1 MKFGISPQDKLALV
15 ISIVPHECHGAER
28 QDTRLTAWDDL
39 CVREFARVASRAM
52 QRQPYS
58 FKADDLAPFAD
69 GKAVLVD
76 LQPSTV
82 QFLIDEIAAG
92 VPGVYQD
99 QLTELRHDLKRL
111 QEKTYRLPDH
121 LRDEKPAKK

>member
-1 MKFGISPQDKLALV
+1 MKFGITPQDKLALV
-15 ISIVPHECHGAER
+15 ISIIPHEAQGAER

-39 CVREFARVASRAM
+39 GVREFARVASRAM

-58 FKADDLAPFAD
+58 FPADSLKPFVE
-69 GKAVLVD
+69 GPAVLVD

-82 QFLIDEIAAG
+82 QFLIDEITVG

-111 QEKTYRLPDH
+111 QDKSYRLPEH